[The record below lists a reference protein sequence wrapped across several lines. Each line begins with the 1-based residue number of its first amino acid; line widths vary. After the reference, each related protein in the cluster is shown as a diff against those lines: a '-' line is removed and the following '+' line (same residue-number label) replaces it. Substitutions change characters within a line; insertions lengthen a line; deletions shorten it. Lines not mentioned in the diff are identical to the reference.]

1 MNFTRFRKSLVTRLV
16 LFGITAVVVSTLAR
30 YIILLN
36 VMQEEQ
42 RTVMTQQQII
52 IANHLAID
60 INHQLMERRRYLER
74 LAAQLPVSLLKN
86 PPQLQLWLRERQNLY
101 PIFSTGLFVSDDKD
115 RIIADSP
122 QLKGRTG
129 MDVSIYPGLR
139 RVRAGMVLI
148 ADPMISPVSGQP
160 FIPILAPV
168 HDNNGKI
175 VAVIGGGTMI
185 NNDGFIDRIP
195 LSEISGDSE
204 VDVVAPGKKLIVS
217 SSNPERNFQP
227 LPKRG
232 IDPVLDQAVDGF
244 LSNGT
249 ARNAEGKE
257 EIRSM
262 ASIASTNWF
271 VLVTQ
276 PASTDT
282 QTLSKV
288 REVILHGTL
297 VQAAVI
303 FAFILTSVI
312 CFFRPLQRTADQADK
327 MTRGELPLAPLPVV
341 QDDEIG
347 HLTLAFNRLLAR
359 LKRHQAELQYQAHHD
374 QLTGLPNRVML
385 AQRMQL
391 VLSDA
396 RRDRSGIALL
406 FLDLDG
412 FKLINDTHG
421 HQVGDLVLQ
430 QISQRLL
437 NVARKSDTLARVGG
451 DEFVLLITD
460 LGIAMP
466 VGARVLAEKCINTV
480 AQPILINHIECQL
493 GVSIGIALT
502 DGSCGPE
509 QLLQAADHAMY
520 DAKSK
525 GRNGYT
531 IAPALV
537 SQYKMQ
543 DQDPQ
548 SE

>member
-36 VMQEEQ
+36 VMQQEQ

-101 PIFSTGLFVSDDKD
+101 PVFSTGLFVSDEKD
-115 RIIADSP
+115 RIIADFP
-122 QLKGRTG
+122 QLKGRAG
-129 MDVSIYPGLR
+129 MDISIYPGLH
-139 RVRAGMVLI
+139 RVRTGAVLI

-168 HDNNGKI
+168 HDDHGKI
-175 VAVIGGGTMI
+175 VAVIGGGTII

-204 VDVVAPGKKLIVS
+204 VNVVAPGKRLIVS

-227 LPKRG
+227 LPPLG
-232 IDPVLDQAVDGF
+232 VDPALDQAVDGF

-276 PASTDT
+276 PASADI

-288 REVILHGTL
+288 REVILRGTL

-312 CFFRPLQRTADQADK
+312 WFFRPLQRTADQADK
-327 MTRGELPLAPLPVV
+327 MTCGELPLAPLPVV

-391 VLSDA
+391 ALSDA

-460 LGIAMP
+460 LGIPMP
-466 VGARVLAEKCINTV
+466 VGPRVLAEKCIDTV

-502 DGSCGPE
+502 DGNCGPE